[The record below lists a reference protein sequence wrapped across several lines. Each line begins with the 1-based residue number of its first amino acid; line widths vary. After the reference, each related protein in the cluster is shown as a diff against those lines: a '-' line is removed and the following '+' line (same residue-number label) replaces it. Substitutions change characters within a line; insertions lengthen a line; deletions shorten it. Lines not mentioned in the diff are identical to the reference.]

1 MFPGKDKSVFVTR
14 EDVSEAAVVSE
25 LVEEDHHGIIL
36 PNGDINW
43 DCPCLGGMAQGTCGQ
58 QFKDAFSCF
67 HYRLVLVLDKCD
79 LSQVQWHSVSEE
91 EEKGVDCIPQF
102 KGMQECFFKYPEEYG
117 KFTEDE
123 EEGAEEK
130 EGVVEQ
136 TAPPP
141 TEPRGELESGNEPQ
155 VKSDS
160 GSEQVGTVGQTLVQS

>member
-1 MFPGKDKSVFVTR
+1 M
-14 EDVSEAAVVSE
+14 
-25 LVEEDHHGIIL
+25 
-36 PNGDINW
+36 
-43 DCPCLGGMAQGTCGQ
+43 
-58 QFKDAFSCF
+58 
-67 HYRLVLVLDKCD
+67 
-79 LSQVQWHSVSEE
+79 QWHSVSEE

-102 KGMQECFFKYPEEYG
+102 KSMQECFFKYPEEYG

-130 EGVVEQ
+130 KGVVEQ